1 MKFNRLVYL
10 SNNLFIHI
18 VYRKFLRHP
27 EVTDLETNVNVGS
40 GFGMARTTD
49 PLTQIFRVLRYM
61 NWKFS
66 PFRKSFSLLDL
77 GCGDGFMLKAF
88 DFAGFRNLS
97 GVEIDSELADL
108 SRKNVPRASIASLDF
123 SSSDFVQ
130 FAKKGNFKAV
140 FTFNPAPAAQL
151 IPALRALAQEPYI
164 LFFRNPISATEIIT
178 SPELNVKIIARLRN
192 MIIFRISLSIE
203 NAR

>member
-40 GFGMARTTD
+40 GFGLARTTD

-97 GVEIDSELADL
+97 GVEIDNELADL

-130 FAKKGNFKAV
+130 FAKKATSKQFLHSI
-140 FTFNPAPAAQL
+140 QL
-151 IPALRALAQEPYI
+151 LLHNSYLPYALWRKNLTY
-164 LFFRNPISATEIIT
+164 FSFEIQF
-178 SPELNVKIIARLRN
+178 LQLK
-192 MIIFRISLSIE
+192 
-203 NAR
+203 

>member
-1 MKFNRLVYL
+1 
-10 SNNLFIHI
+10 
-18 VYRKFLRHP
+18 
-27 EVTDLETNVNVGS
+27 
-40 GFGMARTTD
+40 
-49 PLTQIFRVLRYM
+49 
-61 NWKFS
+61 
-66 PFRKSFSLLDL
+66 
-77 GCGDGFMLKAF
+77 MLKAF